1 MSCFN
6 PCKKP
11 PQPSRV
17 WSRVQNTCSTNIAST
32 TPNQIFFPL
41 KNKILTIQQVAN
53 EIQMIEKGNI
63 LQYKKNSSNI
73 TKQQK
78 YAQIAKGQWLNRNP
92 TLATQGQNMT
102 DPNTRGFKRVNF
114 KTIYADDG
122 TDAFEPVTCPKP
134 KIIEIPKKLPP
145 RFDRGGPGP
154 PSPPPQPLDPLIGP
168 NSRLNPSYPYNCPQY
183 VQPGDYL
190 GFGPKIEIK
199 EKLPPKPE
207 NAWPE
212 YGLPYIDPSN
222 PEKPRDVIPDGGN
235 FICGPD
241 DMCPTTIKVG
251 RNFYKSDHCNPTTA
265 SDVPGPVQDLCY
277 NSRKLATFYPR
288 QRRVMT
294 NSGDKFPT
302 GYKFDP
308 ELQIQAQECL
318 GIQPEPQPEQ
328 GPILLCLTPTSNVN
342 VISSDGNKYVLNGLT
357 YYDSNISY
365 GVYNGT
371 FYLQN
376 IPPQHPMAILNN
388 GKETQISYTGD
399 PTKQGIKDVNGVTY
413 NFYYGDI
420 TVTVSGDFDEV
431 SIYCAYHGYMGGENL
446 LKYSTLCE
454 IQPGPPVPLSI
465 SSSPETISVPS
476 TSRIYQQ
483 TTRSPDSSIA
493 KVGDTVV
500 YAYDDSILLVG
511 ATDMFV
517 LLDGNI
523 LTEYQITIV
532 APEPTYGPP
541 VFLPVTSSP
550 ETISVTSTSSI
561 YQQTIMSP
569 NSSVIKAGDTVVYA
583 YDDSSLPVG
592 TTDMFVLLDNNILT
606 EYQITIISPPPTY
619 GPHVFLLV
627 TSSPETI
634 SVTSTSSIYE
644 QTSMSPSSSVE
655 KVGNTIVYSYDD
667 SVLIEGTLDMF
678 VLLDDNIL
686 TEYHITISTPAPE
699 PDPEPEI
706 SETVN
711 LNVQESPWVQDMVP
725 TVVIY
730 QQPTVPSSSLT
741 RTFFPAIDASDAYV
755 EIEYTYDPAVLT
767 IGSTDMFILSN
778 DGDLSQYNVTIV
790 EPTPPPPETDS
801 EPEELE
807 PYDSLNEYTAN
818 FYSSNEFQW
827 SLGSDW
833 PFSMVQAPVHG
844 TIILV
849 DSDGFVLSD
858 NPATAPATTSVGGT
872 YYLKYIPIDPDYPNY
887 VGGDYVI
894 FRKVDPDNGDIYETR
909 MTINLVN
916 E

>member
-190 GFGPKIEIK
+190 GFGPKIEIE

-318 GIQPEPQPEQ
+318 GIEAEPQPEQ
-328 GPILLCLTPTSNVN
+328 GPILLCLTPTSNV
-342 VISSDGNKYVLNGLT
+342 K
-357 YYDSNISY
+357 
-365 GVYNGT
+365 
-371 FYLQN
+371 
-376 IPPQHPMAILNN
+376 
-388 GKETQISYTGD
+388 
-399 PTKQGIKDVNGVTY
+399 
-413 NFYYGDI
+413 
-420 TVTVSGDFDEV
+420 
-431 SIYCAYHGYMGGENL
+431 
-446 LKYSTLCE
+446 
-454 IQPGPPVPLSI
+454 
-465 SSSPETISVPS
+465 
-476 TSRIYQQ
+476 
-483 TTRSPDSSIA
+483 
-493 KVGDTVV
+493 
-500 YAYDDSILLVG
+500 
-511 ATDMFV
+511 
-517 LLDGNI
+517 
-523 LTEYQITIV
+523 
-532 APEPTYGPP
+532 
-541 VFLPVTSSP
+541 
-550 ETISVTSTSSI
+550 
-561 YQQTIMSP
+561 
-569 NSSVIKAGDTVVYA
+569 
-583 YDDSSLPVG
+583 
-592 TTDMFVLLDNNILT
+592 
-606 EYQITIISPPPTY
+606 
-619 GPHVFLLV
+619 
-627 TSSPETI
+627 
-634 SVTSTSSIYE
+634 
-644 QTSMSPSSSVE
+644 
-655 KVGNTIVYSYDD
+655 
-667 SVLIEGTLDMF
+667 
-678 VLLDDNIL
+678 
-686 TEYHITISTPAPE
+686 
-699 PDPEPEI
+699 
-706 SETVN
+706 
-711 LNVQESPWVQDMVP
+711 
-725 TVVIY
+725 
-730 QQPTVPSSSLT
+730 
-741 RTFFPAIDASDAYV
+741 
-755 EIEYTYDPAVLT
+755 
-767 IGSTDMFILSN
+767 
-778 DGDLSQYNVTIV
+778 
-790 EPTPPPPETDS
+790 
-801 EPEELE
+801 
-807 PYDSLNEYTAN
+807 
-818 FYSSNEFQW
+818 
-827 SLGSDW
+827 
-833 PFSMVQAPVHG
+833 
-844 TIILV
+844 
-849 DSDGFVLSD
+849 
-858 NPATAPATTSVGGT
+858 
-872 YYLKYIPIDPDYPNY
+872 
-887 VGGDYVI
+887 
-894 FRKVDPDNGDIYETR
+894 
-909 MTINLVN
+909 
-916 E
+916 